1 MRRATYGTSEQV
13 LDFPLQDRI
22 GFEANHVAISFF
34 LQQTEQR
41 WVGKGRITT
50 KEFGNVQV
58 AIPLDHRQQHP
69 SPELGAGVIAASQH
83 GPFQVAGLVEQKSG

>member
-34 LQQTEQR
+34 LQQTVQCR
-41 WVGKGRITT
+41 IGKGRITT
-50 KEFGNVQV
+50 KEFGGIQV
-58 AIPLDHRQQHP
+58 AIALDHR
-69 SPELGAGVIAASQH
+69 
-83 GPFQVAGLVEQKSG
+83 